1 MASLDEHQI
10 TVVGDYDET
19 AQQTKL
25 VTYHALPTTSTTY
38 SSTHHQTKWWLLL
51 LYCAFMAIGAIG
63 SPSSQKLY
71 YLHGGNL
78 IWLATWV
85 QSAGFPILLIPLSFT
100 YLINLSKNKSTGPS
114 SKPFTFMDSNLFACA
129 AAAGVVLG
137 LSSFFYSSSLRYLP
151 VSTSSLLFSTQ
162 LAFTALF
169 AFIMVRQRFTFYSVN
184 SVALMTMGAAALVLQ
199 TSGDRSASVGEG
211 EYLLGFLMMMGSMA
225 MSGLMMPLVEL
236 GYSKST
242 VPVNYAVVMQF
253 QVVQSLFANLFCTIG
268 MLINNDFQGVG
279 WNVIEQKITTEAR
292 EYELGEYEYYGVI
305 LGSIVISQVLALGI
319 VGVVHTSSSLF
330 AGMVT
335 ALMLPVTEVFA
346 VLAYNEKFTG
356 EKGLALALCL
366 WGFSSYFI
374 GEYKK
379 TNFFN

>member
-10 TVVGDYDET
+10 TVVGDYDDEN

-100 YLINLSKNKSTGPS
+100 YLINLSKNKTTGPS

-129 AAAGVVLG
+129 AAAGVALG

-199 TSGDRSASVGEG
+199 TRGDRSAGVGEG

-253 QVVQSLFANLFCTIG
+253 QVVQCLFANLFCTIG
-268 MLINNDFQGVG
+268 MLINNDF
-279 WNVIEQKITTEAR
+279 QKITTEAR

-305 LGSIVISQVLALGI
+305 LCSIVISQVLALGI

-346 VLAYNEKFTG
+346 VLAYNEKFTS
-356 EKGLALALCL
+356 EKWLALALCL

-379 TNFFN
+379 TNFFDQNDN